1 MVAKNKVRKTGK
13 IRKEY
18 NGITQFP
25 INEVKYVKGTILLD
39 PETQYTV
46 KRDSRTV
53 VIKNK

>member
-25 INEVKYVKGTILLD
+25 INEVKYVKAGKPFD

-46 KRDSRTV
+46 RRDSRTV